1 MSGYNRWDPLGS
13 PATYSGPPL
22 RSWQQQALTAW
33 EEHDRKGVIEAIT
46 GTGKSLVG
54 VAAIHEVIAI
64 GGCALVIVPTRA
76 LVAQWAST
84 LRGCLPGVKIGQLS
98 DGEKSDFSN
107 SDVVVATVQSVY
119 ANPIRPRSLMLLVAD
134 EVHRY
139 GSEQFKKALR
149 KEYAWRLGL
158 SGTYERQQDDGVARY
173 LNPYFGDVRFK
184 YGYEEALRDETVA
197 EFELAFVETP
207 LSKHELAEY
216 EEADEKCKEARKVLL
231 REFNFPSDFRDFF
244 AMVSAGAGMNEPG
257 YLQDTCRQY
266 MSGFADR
273 KKVLASASS
282 KLTFVEAAAKFLDR
296 LGGTIIFSETKASA
310 AQLAFVA
317 NKAVSALPID
327 GESKAHER
335 EKVLRDFANGRLR
348 VISAPRILDEG
359 IDVPDAEVAIIAS
372 ASQTKRQMVQR
383 MGRVIRLKPD
393 GRSARIVILFAPGTP
408 EDPNTGG
415 YEAFIDEVRPF
426 ARSERQFSAKNLSD
440 FSDWLASASL

>member
-184 YGYEEALRDETVA
+184 YGYGEALRDKTVA
-197 EFELAFVETP
+197 PFDLAFVETP
-207 LSKHELAEY
+207 LAPRELTEY
-216 EEADEKCKEARKVLL
+216 EEADKRCTDARKALL
-231 REFNFPSDFRDFF
+231 KEFGFPADFREFF
-244 AMVSAGAGMNEPG
+244 AMVSAGAGMSEPG
-257 YLQDTCRQY
+257 YLQDTCQKY
-266 MSGFADR
+266 MKGFSDR
-273 KKVLASASS
+273 KKVLASAAS
-282 KLTFVEAAAKFLDR
+282 KLTFIEAAAKFLDP

-310 AQLAFVA
+310 VQMAFVA
-317 NKAVSALPID
+317 GKSVSALPID
-327 GESKAHER
+327 GETKAAER
-335 EKVLRDFANGRLR
+335 EKALRDFSYGRLR
-348 VISAPRILDEG
+348 VLSAPRILDEG
-359 IDVPDAEVAIIAS
+359 IDVPDAEIAIIAS

-393 GRSARIVILFAPGTP
+393 GRQARIVILFAPGTP

-426 ARSERQFSAKNLSD
+426 ARSERQFSAENIAE
-440 FSDWLASASL
+440 FSNWLHSSHR